1 MAIEERFSLRTSLL
15 ILVLACVGPLAV
27 LSGVLL
33 VRQDQQQRIQVEART
48 QLLADKVLADL
59 EREMAGVEAA
69 LRVLSTS
76 RSLQTANLRAFHD
89 EASRAVRSG
98 VVSNYML
105 TDPEGRQLVN
115 TLVPFGQALPSSGH
129 PAQRPSVPVQPTA
142 MLTDLY
148 VGPVTREPTTAMGVP
163 VEVDGEVRYRLNMGL
178 TWQSLSAMLA
188 RQPLPDEWLVAVL
201 DRQGVIV
208 ARSRDAARFVGM
220 PAVPELVR
228 AVKEGREGRLH
239 ILTRDGV
246 PVSTS
251 LTRSERWGWSVAV
264 GAPEHLLQAERTTMT
279 ATVAASILAAIG
291 LGLAVAWRLTQRV
304 LSTVQGLNSAARAL
318 QRGEPLQL
326 PRVQL
331 READA
336 VAEAMQSAAAA
347 MEEVTY
353 MAQHDSLTGLANRML
368 FIELARHRMTLAR
381 REHQTLALLAI
392 DLDGFKAVNDTDGH
406 AAGDHVLQQAAAR
419 LSGACREADVAARM
433 GGDEFLVLMSGT
445 DAANAERTGERL
457 IEALAQ
463 PYEGTAQP
471 VSASVGL
478 ALFPT
483 QADTLEALM
492 ARADE
497 ALYAAKA
504 AGKRRL
510 HRSSAGDP
518 NPSA

>member
-1 MAIEERFSLRTSLL
+1 MVIEERFSLRTSLL

-76 RSLQTANLRAFHD
+76 RSLQTGNLRAFHD

-105 TDPEGRQLVN
+105 TDAEGRQLVN

-129 PAQRPSVPVQPTA
+129 PAQRPSAPVQPTA

-188 RQPLPDEWLVAVL
+188 RQPLPAEWLVAVL

-264 GAPEHLLQAERTTMT
+264 GAPEHLHLGRHRPRPR
-279 ATVAASILAAIG
+279 G
-291 LGLAVAWRLTQRV
+291 GLA
-304 LSTVQGLNSAARAL
+304 
-318 QRGEPLQL
+318 P
-326 PRVQL
+326 
-331 READA
+331 
-336 VAEAMQSAAAA
+336 
-347 MEEVTY
+347 
-353 MAQHDSLTGLANRML
+353 
-368 FIELARHRMTLAR
+368 
-381 REHQTLALLAI
+381 
-392 DLDGFKAVNDTDGH
+392 H
-406 AAGDHVLQQAAAR
+406 AAGAVHRARAQLRSPRLAAGRTASTAAR
-419 LSGACREADVAARM
+419 PAARSRCR
-433 GGDEFLVLMSGT
+433 GRGH
-445 DAANAERTGERL
+445 
-457 IEALAQ
+457 
-463 PYEGTAQP
+463 
-471 VSASVGL
+471 
-478 ALFPT
+478 
-483 QADTLEALM
+483 
-492 ARADE
+492 
-497 ALYAAKA
+497 AKCR
-504 AGKRRL
+504 GRDGRSDL
-510 HRSSAGDP
+510 HGPA
-518 NPSA
+518 